1 MKAKIINLGYQ
12 GSGITTLNKALEQMG
27 YKVWNDL
34 LPVFPD
40 MLDDHLS
47 PVIKKMSNYQV
58 FSGLPWSN
66 HYHSLQ
72 SLFEEENIKFIL
84 SVRNPEEW
92 YESVKKAHKQYSH
105 PVLKH
110 LFKGRSA
117 SKKST
122 KKALIKEYKEHNISI
137 MDQFSE
143 DSEKLLILEYG
154 KHHNW
159 DRLCEFLN
167 EKKPNKLF
175 PKLKDDFKKSSKFNI
190 FSNRIMN
197 KFSL

>member
-1 MKAKIINLGYQ
+1 
-12 GSGITTLNKALEQMG
+12 
-27 YKVWNDL
+27 
-34 LPVFPD
+34 
-40 MLDDHLS
+40 
-47 PVIKKMSNYQV
+47 
-58 FSGLPWSN
+58 
-66 HYHSLQ
+66 
-72 SLFEEENIKFIL
+72 
-84 SVRNPEEW
+84 
-92 YESVKKAHKQYSH
+92 
-105 PVLKH
+105 
-110 LFKGRSA
+110 
-117 SKKST
+117 
-122 KKALIKEYKEHNISI
+122 